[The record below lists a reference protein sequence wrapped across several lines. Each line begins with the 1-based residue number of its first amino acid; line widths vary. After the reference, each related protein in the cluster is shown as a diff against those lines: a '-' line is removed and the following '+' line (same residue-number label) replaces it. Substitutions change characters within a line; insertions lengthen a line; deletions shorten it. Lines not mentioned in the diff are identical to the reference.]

1 MTDGWDNQR
10 AEPVSVGR
18 HRAGPQPPRKPQ
30 RLTPQGE
37 SRRGGTERSSQRSGR
52 PAKRPP
58 RRPKGSPAPARVR
71 RRRRI
76 ALLSLVVI
84 FLVAVAVILW
94 PMRHSLFGSPAL
106 PEDYASGESGAETV
120 VRISG
125 QNNSDFA
132 QDLVD
137 AGVVKSVGAFNR
149 AAGDKP
155 ISAGYYELR
164 KTLPAQEV
172 VQMLV
177 DPGRSHRVGML
188 NVSAGAVLDDK
199 RSKDAKVAPGILS
212 QLSAATAHT
221 VDGAKKRVPKADFV
235 KVAAN
240 ASAAD
245 LGVPAWATATVT
257 RLKGDHRRLEGL
269 IAPGVWDQ
277 IDPSGTPLTILRGL
291 ISQSA
296 QKYEA
301 QGLLSASRTSAARL
315 APYQVLVSAS
325 IVEREVNQSDDYP
338 KVARV
343 ILNRLAK
350 NQKLEMDST
359 VNYTEAVTG
368 IDVVGEQLL
377 KKTEWNTYAKTGLPA
392 TPIGAVG
399 DSALLATENPTAGPW
414 LYFVTVDSKGTTLF
428 TDDFA
433 QHERNRQKACDTKF
447 LTVGCGK

>member
-1 MTDGWDNQR
+1 MSDGWNRHR
-10 AEPVSVGR
+10 AEPVAVGEQR
-18 HRAGPQPPRKPQ
+18 TTRAD
-30 RLTPQGE
+30 
-37 SRRGGTERSSQRSGR
+37 RRRAARQ
-52 PAKRPP
+52 
-58 RRPKGSPAPARVR
+58 ARVKR
-71 RRRRI
+71 RRRV
-76 ALLSLVVI
+76 ALLSILMVFLVV
-84 FLVAVAVILW
+84 VGVVLW
-94 PMRHSLFGSPAL
+94 TVRGSLFGDAAA
-106 PEDYASGESGAETV
+106 PEDFASGQSGAEV
-120 VRISG
+120 VVHITG
-125 QNNSDFA
+125 ENNSDFA
-132 QDLVD
+132 QNLVD

-164 KTLPAQEV
+164 KTLPASEAV
-172 VQMLV
+172 TMLV
-177 DPGRSHRVGML
+177 DPARSHRVGML
-188 NVSAGAVLDDK
+188 NVSPGAVLDDK
-199 RSKDAKVAPGILS
+199 RNKDNKVAPGIFS

-221 VDGAKKRVPKADFV
+221 DGGVKKQTAKADFV
-235 KVAAN
+235 KAAST
-240 ASAAD
+240 ASVAD
-245 LGVPAWATATVT
+245 LGVPDWAAATVN
-257 RLKGDHRRLEGL
+257 RLKGDHRRIEGL

-277 IDPSGTPLTILRGL
+277 IDPSGTPLSILKEL
-291 ISQSA
+291 IAASA
-296 QKYEA
+296 KKYEA
-301 QGLLSASRTSAARL
+301 QGLLDASRSSAANL

-325 IVEREVNQSDDYP
+325 IVEREVNQADDYP

-399 DSALLATENPTAGPW
+399 SPALVATENPAPGPW
-414 LYFVTVDSKGTTLF
+414 LYFVTVDSQGTTLF

-447 LTVGCGK
+447 LTVGCAK

>member
-1 MTDGWDNQR
+1 MSDGWNRHR
-10 AEPVSVGR
+10 AEPVAVGEQR
-18 HRAGPQPPRKPQ
+18 TTRAD
-30 RLTPQGE
+30 
-37 SRRGGTERSSQRSGR
+37 RRR
-52 PAKRPP
+52 A
-58 RRPKGSPAPARVR
+58 ARQAQVK

-76 ALLSLVVI
+76 ALLSILVV
-84 FLVAVAVILW
+84 FLVAVGAVLW
-94 PMRHSLFGSPAL
+94 TVRGSLFGGGAA
-106 PEDYASGESGAETV
+106 PEDFASGQSGAEV
-120 VRISG
+120 VVHITG
-125 QNNSDFA
+125 ENNSDFA
-132 QDLVD
+132 QNLVD

-164 KTLPAQEV
+164 MTLPASEV
-172 VQMLV
+172 VTMLV
-177 DPGRSHRVGML
+177 DPARTHRVGML
-188 NVSAGAVLDDK
+188 NVSPGAVLDDK
-199 RSKDAKVAPGILS
+199 RNKDNKVAPGIFS

-221 VDGAKKRVPKADFV
+221 DGGVKKQTAKADFV
-235 KVAAN
+235 KVAST
-240 ASAAD
+240 ASVAD
-245 LGVPAWATATVT
+245 LGVPDWAAATVN
-257 RLKGDHRRLEGL
+257 RLKGDHRRIEGL

-277 IDPSGTPLTILRGL
+277 IDPSGTPVSILKEL
-291 ISQSA
+291 ITASA
-296 QKYEA
+296 KQYEA
-301 QGLLSASRTSAARL
+301 QGLLDASRTSAAKL

-325 IVEREVNQSDDYP
+325 IVEREVNQADDYP

-399 DSALLATENPTAGPW
+399 IPALVATENPAPGPW
-414 LYFVTVDSKGTTLF
+414 LYFVTVDSQGTTLF

-447 LTVGCGK
+447 LTAGCGR

>member
-1 MTDGWDNQR
+1 MSDGWNRHR
-10 AEPVSVGR
+10 AEPVAVGEQR
-18 HRAGPQPPRKPQ
+18 TTRAD
-30 RLTPQGE
+30 
-37 SRRGGTERSSQRSGR
+37 RRR
-52 PAKRPP
+52 A
-58 RRPKGSPAPARVR
+58 ARQAQVK

-76 ALLSLVVI
+76 ALLSILMV
-84 FLVAVAVILW
+84 FLVAVGAVLW
-94 PMRHSLFGSPAL
+94 TVRGSLFGGAAA
-106 PEDYASGESGAETV
+106 PEDFASGQSGPEV
-120 VRISG
+120 VVHITG
-125 QNNSDFA
+125 ENNSDFA
-132 QDLVD
+132 QNLVD

-164 KTLPAQEV
+164 KTLPASEV
-172 VQMLV
+172 VTMLV
-177 DPGRSHRVGML
+177 DPARTHRVGML
-188 NVSAGAVLDDK
+188 NVSPGAVLDDK
-199 RSKDAKVAPGILS
+199 RNKDNKVAPGIFS

-221 VDGAKKRVPKADFV
+221 DGGVKKQTAKADFV
-235 KVAAN
+235 KVAST
-240 ASAAD
+240 ASVAD
-245 LGVPAWATATVT
+245 LGVPEWAAATVN
-257 RLKGDHRRLEGL
+257 RLKGDHRRIEGL

-277 IDPSGTPLTILRGL
+277 IDPSGTPVAILKDL
-291 ISQSA
+291 ITASA
-296 QKYEA
+296 KQYEA
-301 QGLLSASRTSAARL
+301 QGLLDASRTSAAKL

-325 IVEREVNQSDDYP
+325 IVEREVNQADDYP

-399 DSALLATENPTAGPW
+399 IPALVATENPAPGPW
-414 LYFVTVDSKGTTLF
+414 LYFVTVDSQGTTLF

-433 QHERNRQKACDTKF
+433 QHERNRQRACDTKF
-447 LTVGCGK
+447 LTVGCTK